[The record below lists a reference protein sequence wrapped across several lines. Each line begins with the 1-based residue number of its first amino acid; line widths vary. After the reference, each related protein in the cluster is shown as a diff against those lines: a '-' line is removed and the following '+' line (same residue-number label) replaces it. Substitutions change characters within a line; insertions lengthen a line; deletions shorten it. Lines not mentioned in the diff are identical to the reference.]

1 MTNLHR
7 RSALL
12 LMAGCAA
19 ASFQAVGH
27 TEELSLPEV
36 KRSEAQAI
44 IKEFVNKLSKE
55 KQKFSGV
62 EMSLADKN
70 KMEHKILSQIE
81 EAGIYKFYDP

>member
-1 MTNLHR
+1 MSYSH
-7 RSALL
+7 
-12 LMAGCAA
+12 
-19 ASFQAVGH
+19 Q
-27 TEELSLPEV
+27 
-36 KRSEAQAI
+36 I